1 MDLYEYFISCEMF
14 RQILEA
20 VNYLHELNPKIIH
33 RDLKP
38 DKILIAHNVRNGR
51 FLKLCDF
58 GLSTVHDKRVHYRTT
73 RQHTA
78 DIGDVRYIAPEVFQG
93 KKYNHKCD
101 VYALALI
108 GGNIFDLDVFDLN
121 NSQPYS
127 KAHTALNAPVLELQ
141 TILDSMFTNTWAKR
155 PECREVIDK
164 YNEWS
169 IDQNILTNDTEFDGT
184 LHRLQANDNSFF
196 YQILTSILNK

>member
-20 VNYLHELNPKIIH
+20 VNYLHEMNPKIIH
-33 RDLKP
+33 KDLKP
-38 DKILIAHNVRNGR
+38 DNILIAQNVRDGR

-73 RQHTA
+73 RQHMA
-78 DIGDVRYIAPEVFQG
+78 DIGNIRYIAPEVFQG

-121 NSQPYS
+121 ISQTYS
-127 KAHTALNAPVLELQ
+127 TAHTTLTAPVLELQ
-141 TILDSMFTNTWAKR
+141 TLLASMFTSTWAKR

-164 YNEWS
+164 HHEWS
-169 IDQNILTNDTEFDGT
+169 IDKNILTNDTEFDGT
-184 LHRLQANDNSFF
+184 LQRLEANDNSFF
-196 YQILTSILNK
+196 YLFLISILYA